1 MKISFLIARKK
12 LSRDMRNGD
21 VSVVFVKS
29 QTFHMDF
36 PIVIMVERGNAKW
49 ARLAGR
55 YFVC

>member
-12 LSRDMRNGD
+12 LSRDMRDGD

-36 PIVIMVERGNAKW
+36 PIVIMVERGNAK
-49 ARLAGR
+49 
-55 YFVC
+55 